1 MIIELFTYWVRSV
14 VDVIKHLTD
23 YWLVKTIITT
33 IGFYLI
39 DVFGAHIAILLLFA
53 ILECCDCITKF
64 LALSYKNIQCNVPDA
79 QPTLV
84 ECLRGIPAAHIAG
97 IINSQ
102 TMRNQF
108 FSKMLTYL
116 LLIIVSGVGDKVIT
130 LTHRPEF
137 LLNVVVT
144 YISSTE
150 LLSCLENLND
160 ANVSMA
166 TSLMAQV
173 KRIAHIDDSKEPK

>member
-1 MIIELFTYWVRSV
+1 
-14 VDVIKHLTD
+14 
-23 YWLVKTIITT
+23 
-33 IGFYLI
+33 
-39 DVFGAHIAILLLFA
+39 
-53 ILECCDCITKF
+53 
-64 LALSYKNIQCNVPDA
+64 
-79 QPTLV
+79 
-84 ECLRGIPAAHIAG
+84 
-97 IINSQ
+97 
-102 TMRNQF
+102 MRNQF

-166 TSLMAQV
+166 TALMNQV
-173 KRIAHIDDSKEPK
+173 KIIAHIDNTKETK